1 MNLNLLARD
10 GIFSTSDAAAH
21 GLDQHAL
28 PRLVAQKRCVRL
40 TRGWFAVVGETSL
53 SREHL
58 HALAARALG
67 RQFSHRAAVSHH
79 SRLILAALPTFE
91 PDLDVVHLTSV
102 VDGARVEPDGTRRL
116 RSSSVRRRDVVI
128 HRPIGLR
135 IAREDTHRP
144 LTPRCLPIAHSVV
157 QAGLLGGPEAFLV
170 PADAAVRRGFV
181 AADQLREAVD
191 RLAGHTGIGPVRATL
206 RLVDG
211 RRESPGESRTAYLL
225 SGLGYDL
232 EPQFEVVAEGH
243 CFRADFRIKGTKVLV
258 EFDGAVK
265 YADGDGR
272 TLFDEKR
279 REDALRRAGWVVVRV
294 VWADLSRPDAVRRRI
309 ATAVALGA

>member
-10 GIFSTSDAAAH
+10 GIFSTSEAARH

-28 PRLVAQKRCVRL
+28 RRLAAQQSCVRL
-40 TRGWFAVVGETSL
+40 TRGWFAVVGDTAP
-53 SREHL
+53 SREQL
-58 HALAARALG
+58 HALTARALG
-67 RQFSHRAAVSHH
+67 RQFSHRAAVSHY
-79 SRLILAALPTFE
+79 SRLILAELPTFR

-102 VDGARVEPDGTRRL
+102 VDMVRLEPDGTL
-116 RSSSVRRRDVVI
+116 SPRSPSVRRRGVVI

-135 IAREDTHRP
+135 IPREDTPRP
-144 LTPRCLPIAHSVV
+144 LTSWCLPVAYSVV

-170 PADAAVRRGFV
+170 PADAATRNGLV
-181 AADQLREAVD
+181 AAEQLGEAVD
-191 RLAGHTGIGPVRATL
+191 RLAGHTGIGPVRASL
-206 RLVDG
+206 ALVDG

-225 SGLGYDL
+225 AGLGYDL
-232 EPQFEVVAEGH
+232 EPQFEVAAGGH
-243 CFRADFRIKGTKVLV
+243 RFRADFRIKRTKVLV

-265 YADGDGR
+265 YADGDRR

-294 VWADLSRPDAVRRRI
+294 VWADLSRPDVVRRRI
-309 ATAVALGA
+309 ADAVALAA